1 MAGTPRTRSPAAIL
15 DSDRDDV
22 APLAAA
28 ATSSE
33 RSPLL
38 NPSQRAQAQQRKAR
52 SMPVIGSSPQEG
64 GGRSAS
70 GASTPKGS
78 GGGRGSGTPHSRQ
91 EVAFAS
97 LPARL
102 LRAADMAQK
111 LEQAES
117 DKTRWKSLSVKARY
131 YIPVLQWLPQYSLK
145 KFAGDVIAA
154 LTMTSVIAPQ
164 AMSYATSLVHANP
177 VSGLFGASVPAMI
190 YSVLGTCRQLSVGP
204 EAALSLLTG
213 ETVAKFLEEE
223 EHAHGKMSE
232 GDKAKFIAGIVTLI
246 TFQSGL
252 VTFLLGFFRLGFLDA
267 VLSRALLRGFM
278 TAVAFTIFAAQLVP
292 ILGLEAGLAAQYG
305 ASSTFEQKVG
315 YLFRH
320 IGDAHRLTLLI
331 SVTALVVLV
340 SMRVLK
346 KVVASKRGAWRACK
360 YIPQVLL
367 VVVVSTVCS
376 HIFRWNHAGVAVLG
390 RVSAGSVKVQLPAWG
405 WGEGRKYATKTL
417 GTSTLIAVL
426 GFLDSIVAAKD
437 MASKYDYPISPN
449 RELCALGFANL
460 CNSLCSGS
468 LMGYGSI
475 TRSRLAASTGATTQ
489 MASLLTG
496 TFVMLVTYFLLRFLS
511 PLPKC
516 ILATIVCVVVF
527 SILEEAPEDVMFFWK
542 MGAWT
547 DGALMLLTFF
557 LSLFVS
563 VEVGITVSVA
573 LSMVLC
579 IKHSTAMRIKI
590 LGRVPGTASF
600 EPLDEDE
607 TDDGLF
613 AALGEE
619 VPGVLIVRIR
629 DVALTFANTGP
640 MKERLRRLERY
651 GHGRHHPAEEPRRAE
666 ASVVIFDLGDVNEVD
681 ASALVI
687 LLELVEAYSLRSVI
701 VYWTQCHQK
710 VLSRLREA
718 GVIEKSGGDHYV
730 QPTVAAAL
738 VELQETMESA
748 ACHGVPEVV

>member
-1 MAGTPRTRSPAAIL
+1 MAGTPRTRSPAG
-15 DSDRDDV
+15 D
-22 APLAAA
+22 AAFA
-28 ATSSE
+28 SASASASATE

-38 NPSQRAQAQQRKAR
+38 ADAQQRKAR
-52 SMPVIGSSPQEG
+52 SMPVL
-64 GGRSAS
+64 
-70 GASTPKGS
+70 GAPATNNDADEAT
-78 GGGRGSGTPHSRQ
+78 RTISGTTTPHGTPQSRQ
-91 EVAFAS
+91 EVAIAS
-97 LPARL
+97 LPERL
-102 LRAADMAQK
+102 SRAALIAQK
-111 LEQAES
+111 REQPED
-117 DKTRWKSLSVKARY
+117 DKTQWQILSVKARY

-177 VSGLFGASVPAMI
+177 VSGLFGAAVPAMI

-213 ETVAKFLEEE
+213 DTVAKFLEEE

-232 GDKAKFIAGIVTLI
+232 VDKAKFIAGVVTLI

-252 VTFLLGFFRLGFLDA
+252 VTFILGFFRLGFLDA

-278 TAVAFTIFAAQLVP
+278 TAVAVTIFAAQLVP
-292 ILGLEAGLAAQYG
+292 ILGLDAGLAAEYG
-305 ASSTFEQKVG
+305 PSSTFDEKVR
-315 YLFRH
+315 YLATH
-320 IGDAHRLTLLI
+320 LGDAHRLTLLI
-331 SVTALVVLV
+331 SVAALVVLV

-346 KVVASKRGAWRACK
+346 KMVASKGGAWRAFK

-376 HIFRWNHAGVAVLG
+376 HVFRWNHAGVAVLG
-390 RVSAGSVKVQLPAWG
+390 HVSAGSVKVQLPAWG
-405 WGEGRKYATKTL
+405 WGDGRKYATKTL
-417 GTSTLIAVL
+417 GVSTLIAVL
-426 GFLDSIVAAKD
+426 GFLDSI
-437 MASKYDYPISPN
+437 ASKYDYPISPN

-475 TRSRLAASTGATTQ
+475 TRSRLAATTGATTQ
-489 MASLLTG
+489 MTSLLTG
-496 TFVMLVTYFLLRFLS
+496 TFVLLVTYFLLQFLS
-511 PLPKC
+511 ALPKC

-573 LSMVLC
+573 LSMILC

-590 LGRVPGTASF
+590 LGRVPGTATF

-607 TDDGLF
+607 TDDGLL

-666 ASVVIFDLGDVNEVD
+666 ASVVIFDLSDVNEVD

-687 LLELVEAYSLRSVI
+687 LLEIVEAYSLRSVL
-701 VYWTQCHQK
+701 VFWTQCHQK
-710 VLSRLREA
+710 VLARLREA

-738 VELQETMESA
+738 EQLHETMQNA
-748 ACHGVPEVV
+748 NHGVPEIV

>member
-1 MAGTPRTRSPAAIL
+1 MPAA
-15 DSDRDDV
+15 STGGEP
-22 APLAAA
+22 ANG
-28 ATSSE
+28 SSSTE

-38 NPSQRAQAQQRKAR
+38 DPAARAQTQQRKAR
-52 SMPVIGSSPQEG
+52 SLPVFAPSGSLTARAAQSTRRTP
-64 GGRSAS
+64 SAS
-70 GASTPKGS
+70 GSTTPKDLRTGVA
-78 GGGRGSGTPHSRQ
+78 GTGGTPQSRQ
-91 EVAFAS
+91 EVAIAS

-102 LRAADMAQK
+102 SRAAEQLQKREEQELNRTPWQVLSLRA
-111 LEQAES
+111 
-117 DKTRWKSLSVKARY
+117 TY
-131 YIPVLQWLPQYSLK
+131 YIPVLQWLPQYSLRN
-145 KFAGDVIAA
+145 FAGDVVAA

-213 ETVAKFLEEE
+213 ETVARFIEEE
-223 EHAHGKMSE
+223 EHAHGKMS
-232 GDKAKFIAGIVTLI
+232 DHNKARFVAGIVSLI

-292 ILGLEAGLAAQYG
+292 ILGLEAGLSAKYG

-315 YLFRH
+315 YLFSH
-320 IGDAHRLTLLI
+320 LGDTHRLTLLV
-331 SVTALVVLV
+331 SMVALAVLV
-340 SMRVLK
+340 SARLLK
-346 KVVASKRGAWRACK
+346 KVVAEKRGMWRFVK
-360 YIPQVLL
+360 YVPQVLL
-367 VVVVSTVCS
+367 VVVVSTICS
-376 HIFRWNHAGVAVLG
+376 HLFQWNKSGVAVLG
-390 RVSAGSVKVQLPAWG
+390 HVDAGAVKVKLPSWG
-405 WGEGRKYATKTL
+405 WNHGRHWARKCL
-417 GTSTLIAVL
+417 GTSSLIAVL

-460 CNSLCSGS
+460 CNSLCRGS
-468 LMGYGSI
+468 LMGFGSI
-475 TRSRLAASTGATTQ
+475 TRSRLAAATGATTQ

-496 TFVMLVTYFLLRFLS
+496 TFVMLVTYFLLQYLS

-527 SILEEAPEDVMFFWK
+527 TILEEAPEDVMFFWR
-542 MGAWT
+542 MRAWT

-557 LSLFVS
+557 LSLFIS

-590 LGRVPGTASF
+590 LGRVPNTASF

-607 TDDGLF
+607 NDDGLF

-651 GHGRHHPAEEPRRAE
+651 GHGRHHPAEQPRREE
-666 ASVVIFDLGDVNEVD
+666 ASVIIFDLVDVNEVD

-687 LLELVEAYSLRSVI
+687 LLELIEAYSLRGVL
-701 VYWTQCHQK
+701 VYWTNCHQK
-710 VLSRLREA
+710 VLARLREA
-718 GVIEKSGGDHYV
+718 GVIEKSGGDHFV

-738 VELQETMESA
+738 EGLHDTIQNA
-748 ACHGVPEVV
+748 NHGVPEVV